1 MKLLLDTVSLWPNA
15 DEKYLLGGSLVDEA
29 IRDYLIEQ
37 GFAVKDHTLKNWD
50 TGDGKF
56 RFRTFKEEKNST
68 LKDGR
73 AITELGMNFLAAIC
87 NPYEEMPS
95 VRYGSD
101 KTKLITPE
109 IFETVICNEYIEN
122 MERALSNLFKD
133 QRIVEGKERV
143 TAADVDA
150 ILISGAG
157 GKLYFIRNIFLRERN
172 GFRKIIQQ
180 PSRLLSEWNVDSSL
194 CCALGALVEKPDNV
208 DMPGYS
214 RDDYSI
220 KACLYILSA
229 DIENFLRGDPDTL
242 TPQTKE
248 ISEIAH
254 QSSAV
259 QREN

>member
-1 MKLLLDTVSLWPNA
+1 MAQATTGSNVLFVDIGGSTMDMALLRVGVNPDMKLLLDTVSLWPNA

-56 RFRTFKEEKNST
+56 RFRTLKEEKNST

-157 GKLYFIRNIFLRERN
+157 GKLYFINR
-172 GFRKIIQQ
+172 
-180 PSRLLSEWNVDSSL
+180 W
-194 CCALGALVEKPDNV
+194 EKMINQNNLN
-208 DMPGYS
+208 
-214 RDDYSI
+214 
-220 KACLYILSA
+220 C
-229 DIENFLRGDPDTL
+229 
-242 TPQTKE
+242 KE
-248 ISEIAH
+248 
-254 QSSAV
+254 
-259 QREN
+259 